1 MRTSLALLAVALLM
15 TSSVDLTRAQAR
27 RPARPQAQATTYG
40 ITRLLGTVV
49 TMHDPPRPV
58 PNARVRVRLPAGDVV
73 AATRANRRGEFT
85 CELSRGGTYY
95 AEVVNDDGRVVAVE
109 DVGESTVT
117 VADGRASST
126 ILRIPVALAGGWPT
140 TAKTILGAAS
150 AAGVAAVV
158 GSGVPASP
166 ER

>member
-1 MRTSLALLAVALLM
+1 MKASLALLAVALLM

-27 RPARPQAQATTYG
+27 RPAKPQTAAAHATT
-40 ITRLLGTVV
+40 RVFGTVV

-58 PNARVRVRLPAGDVV
+58 PGARVRLRLPAGEVV
-73 AATRANRRGEFT
+73 VTTRANKRGEFT
-85 CELSRGGTYY
+85 CELAAGGTYY
-95 AEVVNDDGRVVAVE
+95 AEAVTDDGRVVAVE
-109 DVGESTVT
+109 DVGESAVT

-126 ILRIPVALAGGWPT
+126 ILRVPVAFSGGWAT

>member
-1 MRTSLALLAVALLM
+1 MKVPLTLLAVALLM

-27 RPARPQAQATTYG
+27 RSGRTQATPARSG
-40 ITRLLGTVV
+40 VTRLMGIVV

-58 PNARVRVRLPAGDVV
+58 PGARVRLRLPDGDVI
-73 AATRANRRGEFT
+73 ATTRANRRGEFT
-85 CELSRGGTYY
+85 FELPSGGTYY
-95 AEVVNDDGRVVAVE
+95 AEVVNEDDRVIAVE
-109 DVGESTVT
+109 DVGETTIT

-126 ILRIPVALAGGWPT
+126 ILRVPVALAGGWPT
-140 TAKTILGAAS
+140 TAKAILGAAS

>member
-1 MRTSLALLAVALLM
+1 MKAPLALLAVALLM

-27 RPARPQAQATTYG
+27 RTGQPQAARVG

-58 PNARVRVRLPAGDVV
+58 AGARVRLRVPDGDVI
-73 AATRANRRGEFT
+73 ATTRANRRGEFSF
-85 CELSRGGTYY
+85 ELPGGGTYC
-95 AEVVNDDGRVVAVE
+95 AEVVNDDGRVIAVE
-109 DVGESTVT
+109 DVGETAVT

-126 ILRIPVALAGGWPT
+126 ILRVPAALSGGWPT